1 MRKIFTTFLV
11 FFIALNL
18 YANTQ
23 NEPSNEGNKSKEL
36 EILNIID
43 AIQTLNSQL
52 KILST
57 QDDANNTKAGEN
69 IALLNTQK
77 QKLLEVIPAAIT
89 KIKIKDGD
97 RQKFYKQKEQL
108 QKSVTRYEKSGNKH
122 AYTDSAIA
130 LEKILINETFVSA
143 ILKVQ
148 DGFKRGISAKDVKFA
163 ISEALIELSAGSY
176 ARTRALKDGV
186 EAGKFDEKLS
196 ELDMLR
202 QTYEEILNYLKDNA
216 ELLSSSKLLSGLNLQ
231 VAIDYI
237 DEKTEFSLFGVSAGK
252 LAIIIFVLIF
262 FVSLTRILALLT
274 YKLALS
280 LFSKNVH
287 AEDMKDQIVNIIK
300 RPISSL
306 LIAYALNVCA
316 SIIYHPAPIPIN
328 ITNIFIIIY
337 TLLFAWLVLTILNG
351 YGLLLISE
359 LTKKTGRKEVVN
371 LILKIIYFIVI
382 VIAILAVLS
391 HMGFDISAIIAS
403 LGIGGLA
410 VAFAAKDIIANFFA
424 SVMLLFDNSFSQG
437 DWIVCG
443 KIEGTIVEIG
453 LRNTSIRSFDNSLI
467 FVPNSKLASEAI
479 VNWSR
484 RRVGRQIKMIV
495 GVTYNSTP
503 EQIVKCI
510 NDIETMLLEHPGISK
525 PENGGSFRS
534 ENARYKF
541 RQSIVSID
549 DLAGYKSNLFV
560 KLDKLNDSSIDILI
574 YCFSKTTV
582 WGEFLDVKQDV
593 ILKIMH
599 IIKANNL
606 NFAFP
611 SQSLYVESG
620 DESKILP
627 ETKKEKDLI

>member
-23 NEPSNEGNKSKEL
+23 NEPSDEGYKSKEP

-57 QDDANNTKAGEN
+57 QDDANSTKASEN

-122 AYTDSAIA
+122 AYADSAIA

-148 DGFKRGISAKDVKFA
+148 DGFKSGISAKDVKFA

-176 ARTRALKDGV
+176 ARIRTLKDGV
-186 EAGKFDEKLS
+186 EVEKFDEKLS

-382 VIAILAVLS
+382 VIAILAILS
-391 HMGFDISAIIAS
+391 RMGFDISAIIAS

-510 NDIETMLLEHPGISK
+510 NDIQTMLLEHPGISK

-620 DESKILP
+620 DESKMLP
-627 ETKKEKDLI
+627 EAKKEKDLI